1 MKTEGTGVA
10 AWLVIVLLLLATFLA
25 LVLIYQI
32 GQGQDQRSA
41 QQAIEEAQRQSEAM
55 QRVEGYKVEKHALK
69 EWFSE
74 NLYKLVSLVFVSSI
88 IFYYR
93 EELREI
99 SAGMSL
105 RRGSGLNEEMVVV
118 YEGRDASIGHFG
130 LTKTK
135 LYFYY
140 EKVITAED
148 IGRRVIMYA
157 TWAKVSNV
165 EMKKKLVEHQKPLVH
180 RPKDFVEP

>member
-1 MKTEGTGVA
+1 M
-10 AWLVIVLLLLATFLA
+10 VIVLLLLATFIT
-25 LVLIYQI
+25 LVLMYQI

-55 QRVEGYKVEKHALK
+55 QHVEGYKVEKQALK
-69 EWFSE
+69 EWFNE
-74 NLYKLVSLVFVSSI
+74 NFTRIVFLVIAGVAFAYYK
-88 IFYYR
+88 
-93 EELREI
+93 EELKEI
-99 SAGMSL
+99 SAGVSL
-105 RRGSGLNEEMVVV
+105 RRKSGINEEAVVV

-140 EKVITAED
+140 DKVVTSED
-148 IGRRVIMYA
+148 IGRKVIMYA

-165 EMKKKLVEHQKPLVH
+165 EMKKKLVEQQKPLVH